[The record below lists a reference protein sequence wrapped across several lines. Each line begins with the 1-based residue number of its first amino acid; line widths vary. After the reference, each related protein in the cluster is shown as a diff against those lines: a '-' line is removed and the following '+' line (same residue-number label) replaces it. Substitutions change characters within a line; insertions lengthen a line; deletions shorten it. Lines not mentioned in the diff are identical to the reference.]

1 MRKSISVAF
10 FSLVSTLMVLGIVLM
25 GASEW
30 VLFKNYFA
38 KDRYETLDQ
47 VVGVTQRTAQYLVQ
61 QAELPEGDELDALST
76 KLEIIGESAEAYL
89 FFTDND
95 GRVMIASSPDKLE
108 SLTVPEEMMEKI
120 DASDADYY
128 HVFGTLGGMLDG
140 KSYITVSEMRNE
152 NGQPSGYLF
161 LCSSGEQLT
170 QFKQQFWSN
179 FLLSACVMLLCAS
192 ILTKI
197 LMRQLTDPLQKV
209 TDAAQRFGGG
219 DLSVRVEGVEGEGE
233 AADLART
240 FNRMA
245 DNIQMNDNSRGQ
257 FMGNIAHEL
266 RTPMTT
272 IKGFVDG
279 ILDGTIPPDMQNH
292 YLQLVSEETGRLARL
307 IQNMLDL
314 SKLESGEYQ
323 VNARMF
329 NIWETITGVAL
340 SAEQRINDGMI
351 DIDGLT
357 MDEKV
362 LVYADPDLIH
372 QVVYNLLDN
381 AIKFTPAGG
390 TIRFGVEKLGP
401 EAEISIWNS
410 GQGISPEAL
419 PYVFQRFYKED
430 RSRGLHARGA
440 GLGLN
445 ICKVLVNLS
454 GGQIRVESQQGE
466 WCRFVFTLPTVAP
479 NPGGITCDY
488 KCTTI
493 ADKNVYRLDL
503 ETGKICN
510 IPVEENAVV
519 IRLGSFESQWIQI
532 SNNGTDNKISHNS
545 IRPEITI
552 PLDAEWK
559 MKPLGKN
566 FCRFGYVD
574 MSLNRIEW
582 ENVEVKTFIEQ
593 CDSTKLLEKQQLR
606 FSGAFGTPKKITPA
620 YPLAC
625 WYRVEFQMNE
635 VPEDICIFMDRE
647 TMAGSYQLFINGKK
661 ADQKDWY
668 DVFVND
674 KNNQALN
681 IYSMVKE
688 GKNSIEIQM
697 NIEKDEDGLRDPL
710 YLWGSFGVTE
720 TAGIPL
726 LTKQP
731 ETGCPD
737 RHWCKG
743 FPYYSGTM
751 EYETCMKLEIPVT
764 EQQVN
769 CFDIKL
775 GFQVPTYDCIET
787 RINGVSLGVKAYTP
801 YVWQCPRDVLQKDE
815 NIITIAVTN
824 TLANMLDGTYFD
836 YDSQKLVNIEP

>member
-329 NIWETITGVAL
+329 NIWETLTGVAL

-351 DIDGLT
+351 DLEGLT

-372 QVVYNLLDN
+372 QVAYNILDN

-390 TIRFGVEKLGP
+390 TIKFHVEKLGP
-401 EAEISIWNS
+401 EVEISIWNS

-466 WCRFVFTLPTVAP
+466 WCQFVFTLPATPP
-479 NPGGITCDY
+479 NPSGM
-488 KCTTI
+488 K
-493 ADKNVYRLDL
+493 RLPD
-503 ETGKICN
+503 ESGQPV
-510 IPVEENAVV
+510 PVEDPA
-519 IRLGSFESQWIQI
+519 S
-532 SNNGTDNKISHNS
+532 
-545 IRPEITI
+545 
-552 PLDAEWK
+552 
-559 MKPLGKN
+559 MKP
-566 FCRFGYVD
+566 
-574 MSLNRIEW
+574 
-582 ENVEVKTFIEQ
+582 
-593 CDSTKLLEKQQLR
+593 
-606 FSGAFGTPKKITPA
+606 
-620 YPLAC
+620 
-625 WYRVEFQMNE
+625 
-635 VPEDICIFMDRE
+635 
-647 TMAGSYQLFINGKK
+647 
-661 ADQKDWY
+661 
-668 DVFVND
+668 VN
-674 KNNQALN
+674 
-681 IYSMVKE
+681 
-688 GKNSIEIQM
+688 
-697 NIEKDEDGLRDPL
+697 
-710 YLWGSFGVTE
+710 
-720 TAGIPL
+720 
-726 LTKQP
+726 
-731 ETGCPD
+731 
-737 RHWCKG
+737 
-743 FPYYSGTM
+743 
-751 EYETCMKLEIPVT
+751 
-764 EQQVN
+764 
-769 CFDIKL
+769 
-775 GFQVPTYDCIET
+775 
-787 RINGVSLGVKAYTP
+787 
-801 YVWQCPRDVLQKDE
+801 
-815 NIITIAVTN
+815 
-824 TLANMLDGTYFD
+824 
-836 YDSQKLVNIEP
+836 

>member
-152 NGQPSGYLF
+152 HGQPSGYLF

-272 IKGFVDG
+272 IKGFIDG

-329 NIWETITGVAL
+329 NIWETLTGVAL
-340 SAEQRINDGMI
+340 SAEQRINDGII

-372 QVVYNLLDN
+372 QVAYNLLDN

-390 TIRFGVEKLGP
+390 TIRFGVERLGP
-401 EAEISIWNS
+401 EVEVSIWNS

-430 RSRGLHARGA
+430 QSRGLHARGA

-454 GGQIRVESQQGE
+454 GGQIRVESKQGE
-466 WCRFVFTLPTVAP
+466 WCRFVFTLPVQPP
-479 NPGGITCDY
+479 NPGGM
-488 KCTTI
+488 K
-493 ADKNVYRLDL
+493 RLPD
-503 ETGKICN
+503 ESGR
-510 IPVEENAVV
+510 PGAVEDPA
-519 IRLGSFESQWIQI
+519 S
-532 SNNGTDNKISHNS
+532 
-545 IRPEITI
+545 
-552 PLDAEWK
+552 
-559 MKPLGKN
+559 MKP
-566 FCRFGYVD
+566 VD
-574 MSLNRIEW
+574 
-582 ENVEVKTFIEQ
+582 
-593 CDSTKLLEKQQLR
+593 
-606 FSGAFGTPKKITPA
+606 
-620 YPLAC
+620 
-625 WYRVEFQMNE
+625 
-635 VPEDICIFMDRE
+635 
-647 TMAGSYQLFINGKK
+647 
-661 ADQKDWY
+661 
-668 DVFVND
+668 
-674 KNNQALN
+674 
-681 IYSMVKE
+681 
-688 GKNSIEIQM
+688 
-697 NIEKDEDGLRDPL
+697 
-710 YLWGSFGVTE
+710 
-720 TAGIPL
+720 
-726 LTKQP
+726 
-731 ETGCPD
+731 
-737 RHWCKG
+737 
-743 FPYYSGTM
+743 
-751 EYETCMKLEIPVT
+751 
-764 EQQVN
+764 
-769 CFDIKL
+769 
-775 GFQVPTYDCIET
+775 
-787 RINGVSLGVKAYTP
+787 
-801 YVWQCPRDVLQKDE
+801 
-815 NIITIAVTN
+815 
-824 TLANMLDGTYFD
+824 
-836 YDSQKLVNIEP
+836 

>member
-120 DASDADYY
+120 GTADADYY

-329 NIWETITGVAL
+329 NIWETLTGVAL
-340 SAEQRINDGMI
+340 AAEQRINDGMI
-351 DIDGLT
+351 ELEGLT

-372 QVVYNLLDN
+372 QVAYNLLDN

-390 TIRFGVEKLGP
+390 TIRFSVEKLGP

-419 PYVFQRFYKED
+419 PYVFERFYKED
-430 RSRGLHARGA
+430 RSRGLHARGS

-466 WCRFVFTLPTVAP
+466 WCRFVFTLPTCSP
-479 NPGGITCDY
+479 NPGGM
-488 KCTTI
+488 K
-493 ADKNVYRLDL
+493 RLPDAAGQPGAV
-503 ETGKICN
+503 EDPASMK
-510 IPVEENAVV
+510 PVE
-519 IRLGSFESQWIQI
+519 
-532 SNNGTDNKISHNS
+532 
-545 IRPEITI
+545 
-552 PLDAEWK
+552 
-559 MKPLGKN
+559 
-566 FCRFGYVD
+566 
-574 MSLNRIEW
+574 
-582 ENVEVKTFIEQ
+582 
-593 CDSTKLLEKQQLR
+593 
-606 FSGAFGTPKKITPA
+606 
-620 YPLAC
+620 
-625 WYRVEFQMNE
+625 
-635 VPEDICIFMDRE
+635 
-647 TMAGSYQLFINGKK
+647 
-661 ADQKDWY
+661 
-668 DVFVND
+668 
-674 KNNQALN
+674 
-681 IYSMVKE
+681 
-688 GKNSIEIQM
+688 
-697 NIEKDEDGLRDPL
+697 
-710 YLWGSFGVTE
+710 
-720 TAGIPL
+720 
-726 LTKQP
+726 
-731 ETGCPD
+731 
-737 RHWCKG
+737 
-743 FPYYSGTM
+743 
-751 EYETCMKLEIPVT
+751 
-764 EQQVN
+764 
-769 CFDIKL
+769 
-775 GFQVPTYDCIET
+775 
-787 RINGVSLGVKAYTP
+787 
-801 YVWQCPRDVLQKDE
+801 
-815 NIITIAVTN
+815 
-824 TLANMLDGTYFD
+824 
-836 YDSQKLVNIEP
+836 

>member
-233 AADLART
+233 VADLART

-279 ILDGTIPPDMQNH
+279 ILDGTIPPELQNH

-329 NIWETITGVAL
+329 NIWETLTGVAL
-340 SAEQRINDGMI
+340 AAEQRINDGMI
-351 DIDGLT
+351 ELEGLT

-372 QVVYNLLDN
+372 QVAYNLLDN

-390 TIRFGVEKLGP
+390 TIRFSVEKLGP

-419 PYVFQRFYKED
+419 PYVFERFYKED
-430 RSRGLHARGA
+430 RSRGLHARGS

-466 WCRFVFTLPTVAP
+466 WCRFVFTLPTCSP
-479 NPGGITCDY
+479 NPGGM
-488 KCTTI
+488 K
-493 ADKNVYRLDL
+493 RLPDAAGQPGAV
-503 ETGKICN
+503 EDPASMK
-510 IPVEENAVV
+510 PVE
-519 IRLGSFESQWIQI
+519 
-532 SNNGTDNKISHNS
+532 
-545 IRPEITI
+545 
-552 PLDAEWK
+552 
-559 MKPLGKN
+559 
-566 FCRFGYVD
+566 
-574 MSLNRIEW
+574 
-582 ENVEVKTFIEQ
+582 
-593 CDSTKLLEKQQLR
+593 
-606 FSGAFGTPKKITPA
+606 
-620 YPLAC
+620 
-625 WYRVEFQMNE
+625 
-635 VPEDICIFMDRE
+635 
-647 TMAGSYQLFINGKK
+647 
-661 ADQKDWY
+661 
-668 DVFVND
+668 
-674 KNNQALN
+674 
-681 IYSMVKE
+681 
-688 GKNSIEIQM
+688 
-697 NIEKDEDGLRDPL
+697 
-710 YLWGSFGVTE
+710 
-720 TAGIPL
+720 
-726 LTKQP
+726 
-731 ETGCPD
+731 
-737 RHWCKG
+737 
-743 FPYYSGTM
+743 
-751 EYETCMKLEIPVT
+751 
-764 EQQVN
+764 
-769 CFDIKL
+769 
-775 GFQVPTYDCIET
+775 
-787 RINGVSLGVKAYTP
+787 
-801 YVWQCPRDVLQKDE
+801 
-815 NIITIAVTN
+815 
-824 TLANMLDGTYFD
+824 
-836 YDSQKLVNIEP
+836 

>member
-381 AIKFTPAGG
+381 AIKFSTPG
-390 TIRFGVEKLGP
+390 TAIRLSIQTKGRKAYIGVRNIGETIAP
-401 EAEISIWNS
+401 EELDKI
-410 GQGISPEAL
+410 
-419 PYVFQRFYKED
+419 FDRFHKSD
-430 RSRGLHARGA
+430 RSRSLDKEGV
-440 GLGLN
+440 GLGLY
-445 ICKVLVNLS
+445 I
-454 GGQIRVESQQGE
+454 
-466 WCRFVFTLPTVAP
+466 
-479 NPGGITCDY
+479 
-488 KCTTI
+488 
-493 ADKNVYRLDL
+493 
-503 ETGKICN
+503 
-510 IPVEENAVV
+510 
-519 IRLGSFESQWIQI
+519 
-532 SNNGTDNKISHNS
+532 
-545 IRPEITI
+545 
-552 PLDAEWK
+552 
-559 MKPLGKN
+559 
-566 FCRFGYVD
+566 
-574 MSLNRIEW
+574 
-582 ENVEVKTFIEQ
+582 VKTILNSLKE
-593 CDSTKLLEKQQLR
+593 T
-606 FSGAFGTPKKITPA
+606 IT
-620 YPLAC
+620 
-625 WYRVEFQMNE
+625 VTS
-635 VPEDICIFMDRE
+635 ED
-647 TMAGSYQLFINGKK
+647 
-661 ADQKDWY
+661 
-668 DVFVND
+668 
-674 KNNQALN
+674 
-681 IYSMVKE
+681 
-688 GKNSIEIQM
+688 
-697 NIEKDEDGLRDPL
+697 
-710 YLWGSFGVTE
+710 GVTE
-720 TAGIPL
+720 FIFTL
-726 LTKQP
+726 
-731 ETGCPD
+731 
-737 RHWCKG
+737 
-743 FPYYSGTM
+743 
-751 EYETCMKLEIPVT
+751 
-764 EQQVN
+764 
-769 CFDIKL
+769 
-775 GFQVPTYDCIET
+775 
-787 RINGVSLGVKAYTP
+787 
-801 YVWQCPRDVLQKDE
+801 
-815 NIITIAVTN
+815 
-824 TLANMLDGTYFD
+824 TLA
-836 YDSQKLVNIEP
+836 E

>member
-192 ILTKI
+192 ILTKL
-197 LMRQLTDPLQKV
+197 LMRKLTDPLQKV

-233 AADLART
+233 VADLART

-245 DNIQMNDNSRGQ
+245 DNIQTNDNSRGQ

-279 ILDGTIPPDMQNH
+279 ILDGTIPPEMQNH

-329 NIWETITGVAL
+329 NIWETLTGVAL
-340 SAEQRINDGMI
+340 AAEQRINDGMI
-351 DIDGLT
+351 ELEGLT

-390 TIRFGVEKLGP
+390 TIRFSVEKLGP
-401 EAEISIWNS
+401 ETEIAVWNS

-466 WCRFVFTLPTVAP
+466 WCRFVFTLPSQAP
-479 NPGGITCDY
+479 NPGGM
-488 KCTTI
+488 K
-493 ADKNVYRLDL
+493 RLPD
-503 ETGKICN
+503 EAGGAPAVEDPASMK
-510 IPVEENAVV
+510 PVE
-519 IRLGSFESQWIQI
+519 
-532 SNNGTDNKISHNS
+532 
-545 IRPEITI
+545 
-552 PLDAEWK
+552 
-559 MKPLGKN
+559 
-566 FCRFGYVD
+566 
-574 MSLNRIEW
+574 
-582 ENVEVKTFIEQ
+582 
-593 CDSTKLLEKQQLR
+593 
-606 FSGAFGTPKKITPA
+606 
-620 YPLAC
+620 
-625 WYRVEFQMNE
+625 
-635 VPEDICIFMDRE
+635 
-647 TMAGSYQLFINGKK
+647 
-661 ADQKDWY
+661 
-668 DVFVND
+668 
-674 KNNQALN
+674 
-681 IYSMVKE
+681 
-688 GKNSIEIQM
+688 
-697 NIEKDEDGLRDPL
+697 
-710 YLWGSFGVTE
+710 
-720 TAGIPL
+720 
-726 LTKQP
+726 
-731 ETGCPD
+731 
-737 RHWCKG
+737 
-743 FPYYSGTM
+743 
-751 EYETCMKLEIPVT
+751 
-764 EQQVN
+764 
-769 CFDIKL
+769 
-775 GFQVPTYDCIET
+775 
-787 RINGVSLGVKAYTP
+787 
-801 YVWQCPRDVLQKDE
+801 
-815 NIITIAVTN
+815 
-824 TLANMLDGTYFD
+824 
-836 YDSQKLVNIEP
+836 

>member
-279 ILDGTIPPDMQNH
+279 ILDGTIPPEMQNH

-329 NIWETITGVAL
+329 NIWETLTGVAL
-340 SAEQRINDGMI
+340 AAEQRINDGMI
-351 DIDGLT
+351 ELEGLT

-372 QVVYNLLDN
+372 QVAYNLLDN

-390 TIRFGVEKLGP
+390 TIRFSVEKLGP
-401 EAEISIWNS
+401 ETEIAVWNS

-479 NPGGITCDY
+479 NPGGM
-488 KCTTI
+488 K
-493 ADKNVYRLDL
+493 RLPD
-503 ETGKICN
+503 EAGGEPTVEDPASMK
-510 IPVEENAVV
+510 PVE
-519 IRLGSFESQWIQI
+519 
-532 SNNGTDNKISHNS
+532 
-545 IRPEITI
+545 
-552 PLDAEWK
+552 
-559 MKPLGKN
+559 
-566 FCRFGYVD
+566 
-574 MSLNRIEW
+574 
-582 ENVEVKTFIEQ
+582 
-593 CDSTKLLEKQQLR
+593 
-606 FSGAFGTPKKITPA
+606 
-620 YPLAC
+620 
-625 WYRVEFQMNE
+625 
-635 VPEDICIFMDRE
+635 
-647 TMAGSYQLFINGKK
+647 
-661 ADQKDWY
+661 
-668 DVFVND
+668 
-674 KNNQALN
+674 
-681 IYSMVKE
+681 
-688 GKNSIEIQM
+688 
-697 NIEKDEDGLRDPL
+697 
-710 YLWGSFGVTE
+710 
-720 TAGIPL
+720 
-726 LTKQP
+726 
-731 ETGCPD
+731 
-737 RHWCKG
+737 
-743 FPYYSGTM
+743 
-751 EYETCMKLEIPVT
+751 
-764 EQQVN
+764 
-769 CFDIKL
+769 
-775 GFQVPTYDCIET
+775 
-787 RINGVSLGVKAYTP
+787 
-801 YVWQCPRDVLQKDE
+801 
-815 NIITIAVTN
+815 
-824 TLANMLDGTYFD
+824 
-836 YDSQKLVNIEP
+836 

>member
-108 SLTVPEEMMEKI
+108 CLTVPEEMMEKI

-279 ILDGTIPPDMQNH
+279 ILDGTIPPEMQNH

-329 NIWETITGVAL
+329 NIWETLTGVAL
-340 SAEQRINDGMI
+340 AAEQRINDGMI
-351 DIDGLT
+351 ELEGLT

-372 QVVYNLLDN
+372 QVAYNLLDN

-390 TIRFGVEKLGP
+390 TIRFRVEKLGP

-419 PYVFQRFYKED
+419 PYVFERFYKED
-430 RSRGLHARGA
+430 RSRGLHARGS

-445 ICKVLVNLS
+445 ICKVLVNLA

-466 WCRFVFTLPTVAP
+466 WCRFVFTLPTCSP
-479 NPGGITCDY
+479 NPGGM
-488 KCTTI
+488 K
-493 ADKNVYRLDL
+493 RLPDAAGQPGAV
-503 ETGKICN
+503 EDPASMK
-510 IPVEENAVV
+510 PVE
-519 IRLGSFESQWIQI
+519 
-532 SNNGTDNKISHNS
+532 
-545 IRPEITI
+545 
-552 PLDAEWK
+552 
-559 MKPLGKN
+559 
-566 FCRFGYVD
+566 
-574 MSLNRIEW
+574 
-582 ENVEVKTFIEQ
+582 
-593 CDSTKLLEKQQLR
+593 
-606 FSGAFGTPKKITPA
+606 
-620 YPLAC
+620 
-625 WYRVEFQMNE
+625 
-635 VPEDICIFMDRE
+635 
-647 TMAGSYQLFINGKK
+647 
-661 ADQKDWY
+661 
-668 DVFVND
+668 
-674 KNNQALN
+674 
-681 IYSMVKE
+681 
-688 GKNSIEIQM
+688 
-697 NIEKDEDGLRDPL
+697 
-710 YLWGSFGVTE
+710 
-720 TAGIPL
+720 
-726 LTKQP
+726 
-731 ETGCPD
+731 
-737 RHWCKG
+737 
-743 FPYYSGTM
+743 
-751 EYETCMKLEIPVT
+751 
-764 EQQVN
+764 
-769 CFDIKL
+769 
-775 GFQVPTYDCIET
+775 
-787 RINGVSLGVKAYTP
+787 
-801 YVWQCPRDVLQKDE
+801 
-815 NIITIAVTN
+815 
-824 TLANMLDGTYFD
+824 
-836 YDSQKLVNIEP
+836 